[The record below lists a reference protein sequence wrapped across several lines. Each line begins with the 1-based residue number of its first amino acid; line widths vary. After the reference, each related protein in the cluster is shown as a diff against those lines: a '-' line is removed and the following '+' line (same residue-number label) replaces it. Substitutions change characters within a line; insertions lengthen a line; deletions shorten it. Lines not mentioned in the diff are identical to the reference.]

1 MSLKFLPI
9 TNSWLRICIAASTAF
24 LIGISPDFDT
34 SSDKKLF
41 GFSDHFEGVFTI
53 FPASSNP
60 HVDAF
65 TKMLSA

>member
-9 TNSWLRICIAASTAF
+9 TNSWLRICMAASTAF

-41 GFSDHFEGVFTI
+41 GFSDHFEGVCTI